1 MKTRHQQK
9 KICRLD
15 GASRQI
21 SYMDGGVNFY
31 LKDVL
36 SLDEQLVGVNIGNS
50 LKVFTHTVS

>member
-9 KICRLD
+9 KKSRLD